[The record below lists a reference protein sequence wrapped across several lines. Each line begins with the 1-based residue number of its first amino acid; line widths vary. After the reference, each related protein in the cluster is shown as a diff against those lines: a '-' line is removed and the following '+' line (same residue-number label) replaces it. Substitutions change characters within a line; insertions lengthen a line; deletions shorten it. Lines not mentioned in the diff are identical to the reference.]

1 MSKEK
6 TGDNKPHPR
15 MDMQA
20 MLDRQEY
27 ERNQAKKHKQNLQN
41 QEEICRQC

>member
-1 MSKEK
+1 MPKEK

-20 MLDRQEY
+20 MLDCQEH
-27 ERNQAKKHKQNLQN
+27 ELNQAKK
-41 QEEICRQC
+41 